1 MLGTIILGGTAT
13 VENLPITN
21 RYANIRGLSTMLGDD
36 PEFSDLVEQ
45 LSIDY
50 SIMSVLSPEKRLALL
65 MVRSGMRMNQINQM
79 KDAFQGAIAK
89 QQATAPVVNAS
100 PIVGVNAP
108 LPSVVVASEPLR
120 DIMREY

>member
-1 MLGTIILGGTAT
+1 
-13 VENLPITN
+13 
-21 RYANIRGLSTMLGDD
+21 MLGDD